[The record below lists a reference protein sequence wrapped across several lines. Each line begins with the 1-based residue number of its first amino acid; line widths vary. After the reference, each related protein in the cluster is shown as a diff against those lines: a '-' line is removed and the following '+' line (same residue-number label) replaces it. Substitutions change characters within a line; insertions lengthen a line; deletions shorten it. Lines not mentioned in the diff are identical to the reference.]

1 MPYKEKCMRRFLAVV
16 ALVLALLGAGAA
28 ARSASVGPVA
38 AHTQLLAA
46 STPDT
51 AVCGGS
57 ASTYCN

>member
-1 MPYKEKCMRRFLAVV
+1 MRRFLAVV

-51 AVCGGS
+51 AICGGGSS
-57 ASTYCN
+57 AYCG